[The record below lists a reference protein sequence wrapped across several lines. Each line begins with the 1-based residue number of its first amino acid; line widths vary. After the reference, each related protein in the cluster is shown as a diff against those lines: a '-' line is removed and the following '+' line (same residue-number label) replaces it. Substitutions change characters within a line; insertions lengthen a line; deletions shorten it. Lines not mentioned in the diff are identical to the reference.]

1 MTENYWLV
9 INALKSALN
18 GTLTDKNLREARLAL
33 SIALDKR
40 VVYQQPS
47 EDITQL
53 LGVLDGLTANIER

>member
-40 VVYQQPS
+40 IVYQQPS

-53 LGVLDGLTANIER
+53 LGVIDGLTANIER